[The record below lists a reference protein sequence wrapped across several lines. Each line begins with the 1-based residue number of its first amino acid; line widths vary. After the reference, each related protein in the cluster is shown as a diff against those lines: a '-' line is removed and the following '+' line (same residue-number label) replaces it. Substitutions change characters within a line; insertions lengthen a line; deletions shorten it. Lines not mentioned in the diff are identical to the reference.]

1 MSSRTRIRYGVRT
14 RLRDDACDRELERLP
29 DAKRAV
35 YLAVDAM
42 LKADEKRRV
51 LDARLWCG
59 GRGAARGHDNCF
71 VLFFRSRFS
80 VAVFLLQSAHAASFI
95 TVPSSL

>member
-1 MSSRTRIRYGVRT
+1 MIDIDEQPHTNQIYGVRT

-42 LKADEKRRV
+42 LKADEK
-51 LDARLWCG
+51 G
-59 GRGAARGHDNCF
+59 GCSTRAFAVPRSRCARGRLTNF
-71 VLFFRSRFS
+71 VVL
-80 VAVFLLQSAHAASFI
+80 V
-95 TVPSSL
+95 

>member
-1 MSSRTRIRYGVRT
+1 MREQCMCGACAVRVPCAHRFGNLSRRGRIRIIGHEERSERT

-51 LDARLWCG
+51 LDAGVCG
-59 GRGAARGHDNCF
+59 AVVE
-71 VLFFRSRFS
+71 VLL
-80 VAVFLLQSAHAASFI
+80 VDD
-95 TVPSSL
+95 

>member
-1 MSSRTRIRYGVRT
+1 MTARFDVVSDIDEQPHTNPVYGVRT

-35 YLAVDAM
+35 YVAVDAM

-51 LDARLWCG
+51 LDASVCG
-59 GRGAARGHDNCF
+59 AVVE
-71 VLFFRSRFS
+71 VLL
-80 VAVFLLQSAHAASFI
+80 VDD
-95 TVPSSL
+95 

>member
-1 MSSRTRIRYGVRT
+1 MRFVTVVASKETSTGKWRTLSLSAQRAQP
-14 RLRDDACDRELERLP
+14 LSPLP

-51 LDARLWCG
+51 LDASVCG
-59 GRGAARGHDNCF
+59 AVVE
-71 VLFFRSRFS
+71 VLL
-80 VAVFLLQSAHAASFI
+80 VDD
-95 TVPSSL
+95 

>member
-1 MSSRTRIRYGVRT
+1 MRT

-51 LDARLWCG
+51 LDASVCG
-59 GRGAARGHDNCF
+59 AVVE
-71 VLFFRSRFS
+71 VLL
-80 VAVFLLQSAHAASFI
+80 VDD
-95 TVPSSL
+95 